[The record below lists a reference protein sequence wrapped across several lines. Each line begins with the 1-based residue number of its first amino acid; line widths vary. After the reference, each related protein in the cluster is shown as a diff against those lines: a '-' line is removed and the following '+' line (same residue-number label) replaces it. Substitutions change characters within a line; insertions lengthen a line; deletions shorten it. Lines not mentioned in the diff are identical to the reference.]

1 MSLAF
6 GMVENTIKRTLG
18 LVSKGAAVRDLI
30 LLIEYF
36 EYESSIRVEFLEIED
51 LEH

>member
-6 GMVENTIKRTLG
+6 GMVENAIKRSLCF
-18 LVSKGAAVRDLI
+18 VSKGAAVRDLV
-30 LLIEYF
+30 LLIEDF